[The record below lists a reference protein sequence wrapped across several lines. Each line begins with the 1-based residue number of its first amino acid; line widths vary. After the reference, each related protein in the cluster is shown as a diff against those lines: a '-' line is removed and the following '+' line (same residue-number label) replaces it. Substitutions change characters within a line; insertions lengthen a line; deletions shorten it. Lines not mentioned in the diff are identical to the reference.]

1 MFDAKTLKQ
10 VCDGTAEWSEKVK
23 GGAGGAQE
31 PRRFSTV
38 SDLEIKP
45 LYTPDDTKDL
55 DFA

>member
-31 PRRFSTV
+31 PRLR
-38 SDLEIKP
+38 
-45 LYTPDDTKDL
+45 
-55 DFA
+55 